1 MPTGQDGWARVH
13 PRGVLRQAP
22 SRRHWLSPRE
32 ARFNRRYKAL
42 KQIID
47 GWVDQVDV
55 GAGRCPTE
63 AQADRLV
70 EDVREWA
77 LAQTR
82 QDERDDFWLMNVWS
96 DFELS
101 KAYNELMDQVVGL
114 VTLTPCTA
122 AGRVAILLKAIGLQ
136 GLVSDDWTNVRQSR
150 SSLFPPPPPPP
161 PPSPPGGTEPRCPGA
176 PRVERVGLPV
186 KQLFR
191 DFALG
196 APPERPNPPPL
207 PEGMQRHPFPSPTGD
222 KDEDDATPVRVHVRA
237 PARPAAPAPAPT
249 APASP
254 ASPASPVYDIA
265 KELAGAEGRKQAGI
279 KALAYAEARRA
290 EIVLEEERRF
300 AAETAAKKISVAAA
314 AVAKEERERQTR
326 EAAMRTQEADAV
338 VLRAKQRALDVKF
351 AQKAVEEERARKRR
365 RNEEEARL
373 AVEHAKLEKQRLVIE
388 SSLGLMPALPTY
400 TSLEPAAVPVVT
412 TSQESDSEIIA
423 ILGRQDEEDD
433 DGDGGCDDGDDGC
446 GGTPAQDDSEA
457 QKLIT
462 LARKCAGD
470 TQTV

>member
-1 MPTGQDGWARVH
+1 MKTTQH
-13 PRGVLRQAP
+13 PCG
-22 SRRHWLSPRE
+22 
-32 ARFNRRYKAL
+32 FTC
-42 KQIID
+42 
-47 GWVDQVDV
+47 
-55 GAGRCPTE
+55 GAG
-63 AQADRLV
+63 
-70 EDVREWA
+70 
-77 LAQTR
+77 
-82 QDERDDFWLMNVWS
+82 
-96 DFELS
+96 
-101 KAYNELMDQVVGL
+101 
-114 VTLTPCTA
+114 A
-122 AGRVAILLKAIGLQ
+122 ASGAGAGANGASVAS
-136 GLVSDDWTNVRQSR
+136 V
-150 SSLFPPPPPPP
+150 
-161 PPSPPGGTEPRCPGA
+161 
-176 PRVERVGLPV
+176 
-186 KQLFR
+186 
-191 DFALG
+191 
-196 APPERPNPPPL
+196 
-207 PEGMQRHPFPSPTGD
+207 
-222 KDEDDATPVRVHVRA
+222 
-237 PARPAAPAPAPT
+237 
-249 APASP
+249 AS
-254 ASPASPVYDIA
+254 SPVYDIA
-265 KELAGAEGRKQAGI
+265 KELAGAYARKQAGI

-290 EIVLEEERRF
+290 EIVLDEESGF
-300 AAETAAKKISVAAA
+300 AAESAAKKISVAAA

-400 TSLEPAAVPVVT
+400 TSLAPAPVVA

-462 LARKCAGD
+462 PARKCAGD